1 MAPQFETLKAKAVAW
16 FWNTK
21 EAVVEKVTAHP
32 KSRGL
37 TYGEHCTQAL
47 VYFWHSTTVSCALA
61 VHAFLPNLC
70 QEYASKKV
78 KKLNYMMEKQTV
90 LLPDTPMVD
99 MSTTTTED
107 VVSASCYSRKKH
119 QNDE

>member
-1 MAPQFETLKAKAVAW
+1 MASQFETLKAKTVAW

-21 EAVVEKVTAHP
+21 DVVVEKVTAHP

-37 TYGEHCTQAL
+37 TYKEHCAQAL
-47 VYFWHSTTVSCALA
+47 IYCWHSTTASCALM

-78 KKLNYMMEKQTV
+78 KKLDYMMEKRTV
-90 LLPDTPMVD
+90 SLPDTPMVV
-99 MSTTTTED
+99 MCTSSED
-107 VVSASCYSRKKH
+107 VASTSCHSRREH